1 VRYLL
6 DTHTLLW
13 WVTEPEALS
22 KPLLSFL
29 DDPSNELL
37 LSVVVPWE
45 LAIKTNSGKLDAGQ
59 LLRDIEFGQLRH
71 DLEILRAEVSHVI
84 RAGFL
89 PLHHRDPFDR
99 LLAAQA
105 LDLGIAVISRDRIF
119 DRYGV
124 KRIWR

>member
-1 VRYLL
+1 MKYLL

-13 WVTEPEALS
+13 WVTEPETLS
-22 KPLLSFL
+22 QSLLDFL

-37 LSVVVPWE
+37 LSVAVAWE
-45 LAIKTNSGKLDAGQ
+45 LAIKTNTGRLDASQ
-59 LLRDIEFGQLRH
+59 LLREIEYGQLKQ
-71 DLEILRAEVSHVI
+71 DLLVLPAEVAHVI
-84 RAGFL
+84 RAGLL

-124 KRIWR
+124 RRVWR

>member
-1 VRYLL
+1 MRYLL

-13 WVTEPEALS
+13 WVTTPETLPLS
-22 KPLLSFL
+22 LRELL
-29 DDPSNELL
+29 DDPANELL
-37 LSVVVPWE
+37 LSVAVPWE
-45 LAIKTNSGKLDAGQ
+45 LAIKTNTGKLDAHQ
-59 LLRDIEFGQLRH
+59 ILRDIEFGQLEQELR
-71 DLEILRAEVSHVI
+71 ILQAEVSHVI

-105 LDLGIAVISRDRIF
+105 LELAIPIVSRDPIF

-124 KRIWR
+124 QRIWQ